1 MTRKLDIDDIQKV
14 VVTETAL
21 GIDRKVTEEEVLNY
35 IDAGSYYIRDE
46 GSIGYDVVVFDDC
59 DFKIRVSLVME
70 EQVEEPDTT
79 IVRGG
84 KL

>member
-21 GIDRKVTEEEVLNY
+21 GIDRKITEEEVLNY

-59 DFKIRVSLVME
+59 DFKIRCSIVME
-70 EQVEEPDTT
+70 EQVREPDVTL
-79 IVRGG
+79 VRGG